1 MRRMIIMMAAFAVVG
16 CVRTHRN
23 EATGAVDVDIE
34 SPTKKGEDWSGSLSP
49 RSGSAITGSFKALVA
64 DGKTTVSV
72 NLANAMAG
80 QRLPWHVHKGSCD
93 NDMGIVGSASQYPV
107 IVVANDGTASSNTVL
122 GVSLDEAENYFVN
135 VHASPTNMQ
144 TIVACGDLDD

>member
-1 MRRMIIMMAAFAVVG
+1 MRRLILTMAAFAFVG
-16 CVRTHRN
+16 CVRTHAN

-34 SPTKKGEDWSGSLSP
+34 SPTKKGEDWNGSLSA
-49 RSGSAITGSFKALVA
+49 RGGSGITGTFKAFVA

-80 QRLPWHVHKGSCD
+80 QRLPWHVHNGTCD
-93 NDMGIVGSASQYPV
+93 NDQGIFGDASMYPV
-107 IVVANDGTASSNTVL
+107 IVVANDGTASVNTVL
-122 GVSLDEAENYFVN
+122 NYSLDEAKDYMIN
-135 VHASPTNMQ
+135 VHASPTNLQ

>member
-1 MRRMIIMMAAFAVVG
+1 MRRLILTMAAFALVG
-16 CVRTHRN
+16 CVRTHTD

-49 RSGSAITGSFKALVA
+49 RSGSAITGSFKAFVA

-80 QRLPWHVHKGSCD
+80 QRLPWHVHLGTCD
-93 NDMGIVGSASQYPV
+93 NDMGIFGEASWYPV
-107 IVVANDGTASSNTVL
+107 IVVANDGTASANTVL
-122 GVSLDEAENYFVN
+122 NYTLDEAKDYIIN

>member
-64 DGKTTVSV
+64 DGKTTISV